1 MINWRLCWQ
10 IGKLYVNLHRR
21 NTYYASPD
29 CSCCFQLC
37 SNEETTCPLF
47 HGEIKTIYEWCKI
60 IPASQRGPAAQSSIF
75 LSTHEPCCMCISSI
89 VWCGFHTVYYFF
101 PYHITSEQGIPHD
114 INTMH
119 ELWGV
124 NSYRKQNKYV
134 STECLMDLIANLDD
148 SLPEKEELRSL
159 QEELIGIY
167 DKLSGKYHSE
177 KADNTNN
184 TLVLG

>member
-1 MINWRLCWQ
+1 MLLLTL
-10 IGKLYVNLHRR
+10 KLLLAMFN
-21 NTYYASPD
+21 YAVTKKQPVPSFMEKSRQFMNGAKSYQHPKED
-29 CSCCFQLC
+29 RQHNHPSFYPHM
-37 SNEETTCPLF
+37 E
-47 HGEIKTIYEWCKI
+47 
-60 IPASQRGPAAQSSIF
+60 
-75 LSTHEPCCMCISSI
+75 HEPCCMCISSI

-148 SLPEKEELRSL
+148 SVPEKEELRSL

-167 DKLSGKYHSE
+167 DKLSCKYHSE
-177 KADNTNN
+177 KANNTDN